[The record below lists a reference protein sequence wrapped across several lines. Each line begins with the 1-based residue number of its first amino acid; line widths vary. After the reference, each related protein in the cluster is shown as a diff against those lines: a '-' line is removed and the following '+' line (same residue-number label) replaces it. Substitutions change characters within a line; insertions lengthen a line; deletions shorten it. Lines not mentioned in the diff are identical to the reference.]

1 MFAVVR
7 NDDGYPVVLGVFS
20 NEDEA
25 ETARDTAGHGHFVWE
40 TALPRSF
47 PELMSFHHHNGEPW

>member
-40 TALPRSF
+40 TALPKSF
-47 PELMSFHHHNGEPW
+47 PELMSFHHHN

>member
-7 NDDGYPVVLGVFS
+7 NDDGYPVLLGIFS

-25 ETARDTAGHGHFVWE
+25 AAARDTAGHGHFVWKVS
-40 TALPRSF
+40 PKN
-47 PELMSFHHHNGEPW
+47 LMKSIWP

>member
-20 NEDEA
+20 NEEDA
-25 ETARDTAGHGHFVWE
+25 KAARDEEGRGHFVWKVS
-40 TALPRSF
+40 PKN
-47 PELMSFHHHNGEPW
+47 LMKSIWP